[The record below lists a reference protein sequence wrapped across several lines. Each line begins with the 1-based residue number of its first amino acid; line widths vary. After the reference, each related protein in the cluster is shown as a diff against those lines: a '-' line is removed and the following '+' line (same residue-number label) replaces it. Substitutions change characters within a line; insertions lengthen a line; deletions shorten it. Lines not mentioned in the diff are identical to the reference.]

1 MPFYEYQC
9 QNCGHLFE
17 ELQSIKEEPLKKCPN
32 CGKEK
37 LKKLIGSGSS
47 IIFKG
52 SGFYKTDYKSKSS
65 GSASPSADD
74 SSSDTKPISDVKSE
88 SKSKKEKKKK

>member
-17 ELQSIKEEPLKKCPN
+17 ELQSIKE
-32 CGKEK
+32 EK